1 MTVFSK
7 LIKGLT
13 DVKWMLKLMLRD
25 WQREQEEAYKT
36 LLSLREFRSAGNPL
50 KVPPSTDSLKV
61 CCELESFW
69 KQCLCKSNS
78 KMTFFDTKV
87 HYLNVGNIR

>member
-61 CCELESFW
+61 CCELETFW
-69 KQCLCKSNS
+69 KRRLCKSSS
-78 KMTFFDTKV
+78 KLISFGRKF
-87 HYLNVGNIR
+87 HYLKVGNIR

>member
-25 WQREQEEAYKT
+25 WQRDREEA
-36 LLSLREFRSAGNPL
+36 
-50 KVPPSTDSLKV
+50 
-61 CCELESFW
+61 
-69 KQCLCKSNS
+69 
-78 KMTFFDTKV
+78 
-87 HYLNVGNIR
+87 